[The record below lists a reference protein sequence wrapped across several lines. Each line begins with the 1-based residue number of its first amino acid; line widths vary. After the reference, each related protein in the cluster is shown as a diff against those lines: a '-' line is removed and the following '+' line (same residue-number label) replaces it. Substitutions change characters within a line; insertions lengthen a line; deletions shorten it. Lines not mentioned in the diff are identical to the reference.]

1 MKSIH
6 SRTQDAV
13 LNVETFI
20 DLLERPDEVEVDGV
34 VRLVDRLKPRQR
46 VADDS
51 DRNNVHVDPRQPVE
65 GSDDN
70 NNEADN
76 VGDSREEVDD
86 ADIEE
91 ADAGGGGGGRATI
104 PVLVFSCNRVT
115 VSKALD
121 LLISY
126 RPSREQFP
134 IIVTQDCGHAET
146 R

>member
-1 MKSIH
+1 M
-6 SRTQDAV
+6 
-13 LNVETFI
+13 ETFI
-20 DLLERPDEVEVDGV
+20 DLLERPDEVEVEGV
-34 VRLVDRLKPRQR
+34 VRIVDRLKPRQR

-51 DRNNVHVDPRQPVE
+51 DRNNVEVDPRQPVE
-65 GSDDN
+65 NSDD

-86 ADIEE
+86 ADIED
-91 ADAGGGGGGRATI
+91 ADAGGGAGGRATI

>member
-34 VRLVDRLKPRQR
+34 VRIVDRLKPRQR

-51 DRNNVHVDPRQPVE
+51 DRINVDVDPRQPVE
-65 GSDDN
+65 SSDD

-86 ADIEE
+86 ADIED

-126 RPSREQFP
+126 RPSRELFP

>member
-1 MKSIH
+1 M
-6 SRTQDAV
+6 
-13 LNVETFI
+13 ETFI
-20 DLLERPDEVEVDGV
+20 DLLERPDEVEVEGV
-34 VRLVDRLKPRQR
+34 VRIVDRLKPRQR

-51 DRNNVHVDPRQPVE
+51 DRDNVEVDPRQPV
-65 GSDDN
+65 GDSDDNN

-86 ADIEE
+86 ADIED
-91 ADAGGGGGGRATI
+91 ADAGGGGRATI

>member
-1 MKSIH
+1 M
-6 SRTQDAV
+6 
-13 LNVETFI
+13 ETFI
-20 DLLERPDEVEVDGV
+20 DLLERPDEVEVEGV
-34 VRLVDRLKPRQR
+34 VRIVDRLKPRQR

-51 DRNNVHVDPRQPVE
+51 DRNNVEVDPRQPVE
-65 GSDDN
+65 NSDD

-86 ADIEE
+86 ADIED
-91 ADAGGGGGGRATI
+91 ADAGGGGGGWATI

>member
-1 MKSIH
+1 M
-6 SRTQDAV
+6 
-13 LNVETFI
+13 ETFI
-20 DLLERPDEVEVDGV
+20 DLLERPDEVEVEGV
-34 VRLVDRLKPRQR
+34 VRIVDRLKPRQR
-46 VADDS
+46 GAADDS
-51 DRNNVHVDPRQPVE
+51 DRNNDDVDPRQPVE
-65 GSDDN
+65 DSDDN

-86 ADIEE
+86 ADIED
-91 ADAGGGGGGRATI
+91 ADAGGGGRATI

>member
-1 MKSIH
+1 M
-6 SRTQDAV
+6 
-13 LNVETFI
+13 ETFI
-20 DLLERPDEVEVDGV
+20 DLLERPDEVEVEGV
-34 VRLVDRLKPRQR
+34 VRIVDRLKPRQR
-46 VADDS
+46 VAADDS
-51 DRNNVHVDPRQPVE
+51 DRNNDDVDPRQPVE
-65 GSDDN
+65 DSDDN

-86 ADIEE
+86 ADIED
-91 ADAGGGGGGRATI
+91 ADAGGGGGVRATI

>member
-1 MKSIH
+1 M
-6 SRTQDAV
+6 
-13 LNVETFI
+13 ETFI
-20 DLLERPDEVEVDGV
+20 DLLERPDEVEVEGV
-34 VRLVDRLKPRQR
+34 VRIVDRLKPRQR

-51 DRNNVHVDPRQPVE
+51 DRNNVEVDPRQPV
-65 GSDDN
+65 GDSDDD

-86 ADIEE
+86 ADIED
-91 ADAGGGGGGRATI
+91 ADAGGGGWATI

>member
-1 MKSIH
+1 M
-6 SRTQDAV
+6 
-13 LNVETFI
+13 ETFI
-20 DLLERPDEVEVDGV
+20 DLLERPDEVEVEGV
-34 VRLVDRLKPRQR
+34 VRIVDRLKPRHR

-51 DRNNVHVDPRQPVE
+51 DRNNVEVDPRQPVE
-65 GSDDN
+65 DSDD

-86 ADIEE
+86 ADIED

>member
-1 MKSIH
+1 M
-6 SRTQDAV
+6 
-13 LNVETFI
+13 ETFI

-34 VRLVDRLKPRQR
+34 VRIVDRLKPRQR

-51 DRNNVHVDPRQPVE
+51 DRNNVEVDPKQPVE
-65 GSDDN
+65 DSDD

-86 ADIEE
+86 ADIED

>member
-6 SRTQDAV
+6 SWTQDAV

-20 DLLERPDEVEVDGV
+20 DLLERPDEVEVEAV
-34 VRLVDRLKPRQR
+34 VRIVDRLKPRQR

-51 DRNNVHVDPRQPVE
+51 DRNNVHVDPKQPVE
-65 GSDDN
+65 DSDDN

-86 ADIEE
+86 ADIED
-91 ADAGGGGGGRATI
+91 ADAGGGGRATI